1 CGIPNVGK
9 STLINTLTDRAVAKT
24 GNEAAVTKGQQRIK
38 LEDNLILLDTPG
50 VLWPKVHNEHSAY
63 RQAIIGSIKEAIVD
77 NVDIAFYL
85 ADYLLKAYPELLKNR
100 YGLSELPEHKVE
112 FFESIGRKKGA
123 LRS

>member
-1 CGIPNVGK
+1 
-9 STLINTLTDRAVAKT
+9 
-24 GNEAAVTKGQQRIK
+24 
-38 LEDNLILLDTPG
+38 
-50 VLWPKVHNEHSAY
+50 KVHNEHSAY

-123 LRS
+123 LRSGARVDLDKVCTLFLNDFRSGALGAITLETPAMMEEELKHVELQ